1 MTATEQSSDSITTK
15 RAEGEADVQHFAKEL
30 REGLVLVLLLGLGTS
45 TLPAQSEA
53 TGEGGNQQE
62 QEGVLSIK
70 SMGARAFGGTTI
82 PMPEDPTDFQACDH
96 GYTEWFIPTSARK
109 HAMVLVHGSSARTY
123 QTTWDGRPGFQ
134 TLFLRRKYPVYLV
147 DLPWT
152 GRAGKA
158 CQEYIWNPVNPGFSA
173 RFVFTNRIGLWPP
186 NTPVSEK
193 QFFPGSAFPRD
204 SSSLDQFFRNQYVEF
219 NDTMNV
225 RIETD
230 ALAVLL
236 EEVYAQHGAGAV
248 LHTHSSSAARGLA
261 VARKTD
267 KLAGQIIWEPS
278 ANPVFPE
285 GELPPPIPRADDSLV
300 AVGTAIPLEE
310 FLKLTTHPIL
320 IIWGD
325 DIPTEPDPANLGPLE
340 NRRLLVERYD
350 LFAEAIENHGGN
362 ITIVHLP
369 DVGLQGNTHY
379 PMADRNIMKVN
390 TEVVQPWLKEQGLDE
405 R

>member
-1 MTATEQSSDSITTK
+1 
-15 RAEGEADVQHFAKEL
+15 VQDFAKEL

-53 TGEGGNQQE
+53 TGEGDRNQQE

-134 TLFLRRKYPVYLV
+134 TLFLRSKYPVYLV

-158 CQEYIWNPVNPGFSA
+158 CQEYTWSPVNPGFSA

-230 ALAVLL
+230 ALAILL
-236 EEVYAQHGAGAV
+236 EQVYAQHGAGAV
-248 LHTHSSSAARGLA
+248 LHTHSVWSTVLSGIHAAQGGLA
-261 VARKTD
+261 IEGYEMLKGLSGIQTHEHREWLPIIENSQYMAPLAR
-267 KLAGQIIWEPS
+267 IISDTLKQHPS
-278 ANPVFPE
+278 AHGFLLKEHGLYTWGVDIAE
-285 GELPPPIPRADDSLV
+285 ARRHVEIL
-300 AVGTAIPLEE
+300 E
-310 FLKLTTHPIL
+310 FLMETLV
-320 IIWGD
+320 
-325 DIPTEPDPANLGPLE
+325 
-340 NRRLLVERYD
+340 RRGEALAPRERS
-350 LFAEAIENHGGN
+350 
-362 ITIVHLP
+362 
-369 DVGLQGNTHY
+369 
-379 PMADRNIMKVN
+379 
-390 TEVVQPWLKEQGLDE
+390 
-405 R
+405 